1 MKAFIMAAGL
11 GTRLKPF
18 TLTNPKALVPVGGEP
33 MLKRVIE
40 RLKSEGFDDI
50 VINVHHFADKIEE
63 YVRANG
69 SFGVRIRFSDERDL
83 LRDTGGAIFH
93 AEELLSETPEP
104 FLIHNVDILSDAPLR
119 ELMSRHEESR
129 AAASLLVSGRESSRK
144 LIFGADGRL
153 RGWHNLKEDIY
164 KPVGFEPMPEDT
176 EYAFSGIHVM
186 SPGPIYAEMK
196 RQRLTGAFSIIDFYL
211 AAAVMV
217 DVKSVFRDN
226 LRLIDIG
233 KPETLAKANE
243 LFL

>member
-50 VINVHHFADKIEE
+50 VINVHHFADRIEE
-63 YVRANG
+63 YVKAND
-69 SFGVRIRFSDERDL
+69 SFGVRILFSDERAL
-83 LRDTGGAIFH
+83 LRDTGGAILN
-93 AEELLSETPEP
+93 AEELLTENPEP

-119 ELMSRHEESR
+119 ELMSRHIESGV
-129 AAASLLVSGRESSRK
+129 AASLLVSGRESSRK
-144 LIFGADGRL
+144 LIFGEDCRL
-153 RGWHNLKEDIY
+153 RGWHNLKDDIY
-164 KPVGFEPMPEDT
+164 KPAGFKPSPDES

-186 SPGPIYAEMK
+186 SPVPIYAEMK
-196 RQRLTGAFSIIDFYL
+196 RQRLTGVFSIIDFYL
-211 AAAVMV
+211 AAAANIDIKGVYRA
-217 DVKSVFRDN
+217 DLK
-226 LRLIDIG
+226 LIDIG
-233 KPETLAKANE
+233 KPQTLAKANE